1 MVVSI
6 ELGGRRL
13 RGQRQERCVPLS
25 RLQQRQTNRRT
36 QQNLLRKPRRRRR
49 LRPATVSAVQSV
61 KKRPSCNIR
70 QESARKLTR
79 ARVLLK
85 ADEDWT
91 DAAISDA
98 LDVGT
103 ATVERV
109 RKRFVEWGGIQAIE
123 RRKPRRRYERKLD
136 GEGEARLVALA
147 CSAPPEGRERWTLQL
162 LADELVALEAVD
174 IESISY
180 ETVRRVLKK
189 KEVLRRFVG

>member
-1 MVVSI
+1 
-6 ELGGRRL
+6 
-13 RGQRQERCVPLS
+13 
-25 RLQQRQTNRRT
+25 
-36 QQNLLRKPRRRRR
+36 
-49 LRPATVSAVQSV
+49 
-61 KKRPSCNIR
+61 
-70 QESARKLTR
+70 
-79 ARVLLK
+79 LLK

-91 DAAISDA
+91 DDAISEA

-136 GEGEARLVALA
+136 GEAEAYLVALA

-162 LADELVALEAVD
+162 LADKLVTLEAVD

-189 KEVLRRFVG
+189 TGLSLGATSNG